1 MKTIIIGGT
10 AAGTSAA
17 VKIQKLAENPEV
29 VIYEKGDMVSF
40 GACGLPYYIGDYFQ
54 DANQMIAREKA
65 AFEKQGIAVKLH
77 HEVVAVDTNSKTV
90 RVKPATGEEFVDSY
104 DKLMVATG
112 SAVILPPVS
121 RVDFDNLFT
130 VKTMEDG
137 KRLKERLLDKE
148 IQKVTVV
155 GGGYIGVE
163 IVEALL
169 HLDKEVQLIQLEDNL
184 LQDSFDSE
192 INELM
197 AAKMRAAKVD
207 LHLSETVKDFE
218 GEQAIQWVVTD
229 KGRYKTDLVVVAIG
243 VRPATGFLGKEFAT
257 LKNGALIVDN
267 QGRTNVPDV
276 WSAGD
281 CATVDF
287 LNTGEKRYIPLAT
300 GANKLG
306 RVAGES
312 MAGLDTIYPG
322 SLGTAGVKFQE
333 LEMARTGLTEREAKE
348 LNLNY
353 KAIVI
358 NDKNQTDYYPGQKD
372 IRIKL
377 IYEADT
383 RKILG
388 GQIAGEN
395 GAGLRIDTLAA
406 AITGGLTTETLGLL
420 DLMYAPPFA
429 RTWDALNIAGNVAK

>member
-17 VKIQKLAENPEV
+17 VKVQKLAENPEV
-29 VIYEKGDMVSF
+29 VIYEKGDLVSF
-40 GACGLPYYIGDYFQ
+40 GACGLPYYIGDFFQ
-54 DANQMIAREKA
+54 DADQMIAREKA
-65 AFEKQGIAVKLH
+65 AFEKQGIAIKLH

-90 RVKPATGEEFVDSY
+90 RVKPANGEEFVDSY

-112 SAVILPPVS
+112 SSVILPPVS

-130 VKTMEDG
+130 VKTMADG
-137 KRLKERLLDKE
+137 KRLKEQLLDKNV
-148 IQKVTVV
+148 QKVTVV

-169 HLDKEVQLIQLEDNL
+169 HLGKEVQLIQLEENL

-197 AAKMRAAKVD
+197 AAKMRTAKVD

-218 GEQAIQWVVTD
+218 GEKAIQWVVTD

-306 RVAGES
+306 RIAGES
-312 MAGLDTIYPG
+312 MSGLDTTYPG

-348 LNLNY
+348 LDLNY